1 MVSASA
7 LINIMLTQM
16 QEYIKEGA
24 LKDVQ
29 LVMYMNLADYSFL
42 RNENQT
48 AVSENSDRMH
58 ELIRLWQQDLL
69 LRGLTTATIRQ
80 YSHELKQLIIYVG
93 LSPLE
98 MQEYHVKNYLA
109 FGKVVRKWKDKTY
122 NSKIRSLKSFFT
134 WAHENKEMRDNPL
147 KNIKTTKEEYRMQ
160 PILTAE
166 QREIMRCVCRTE
178 RELAVLDLLYSSG
191 GRVSEI
197 VQLNIEDMD
206 FVNRRARIYGKGR
219 KEREIYFSPQAS
231 LHIRDYLNER
241 KDSNPALLVGVKA
254 PYERL
259 SIAGIQYILKDIQSR
274 DERLHGLKISPH
286 TFRRTCGTDMIN
298 RGGAGRD
305 GQGKA
310 GSCQGRHDP
319 AMLRENQHR
328 SGQRCR
334 KALRGCIGGW
344 RNERQRYG
352 QDTVPVLSIQKNEKI
367 KAVDHDYM

>member
-134 WAHENKEMRDNPL
+134 WAHENKEMRENPL

-166 QREIMRCVCRTE
+166 QREIMRCACRTE

-219 KEREIYFSPQAS
+219 KE
-231 LHIRDYLNER
+231 
-241 KDSNPALLVGVKA
+241 
-254 PYERL
+254 
-259 SIAGIQYILKDIQSR
+259 
-274 DERLHGLKISPH
+274 
-286 TFRRTCGTDMIN
+286 
-298 RGGAGRD
+298 
-305 GQGKA
+305 
-310 GSCQGRHDP
+310 
-319 AMLRENQHR
+319 
-328 SGQRCR
+328 
-334 KALRGCIGGW
+334 
-344 RNERQRYG
+344 
-352 QDTVPVLSIQKNEKI
+352 
-367 KAVDHDYM
+367 

>member
-1 MVSASA
+1 M
-7 LINIMLTQM
+7 
-16 QEYIKEGA
+16 
-24 LKDVQ
+24 
-29 LVMYMNLADYSFL
+29 
-42 RNENQT
+42 
-48 AVSENSDRMH
+48 
-58 ELIRLWQQDLL
+58 
-69 LRGLTTATIRQ
+69 
-80 YSHELKQLIIYVG
+80 
-93 LSPLE
+93 
-98 MQEYHVKNYLA
+98 KNYLA

-134 WAHENKEMRDNPL
+134 WAYENKEMRDNPL

-166 QREIMRCVCRTE
+166 QREIMRCSCRTE

-231 LHIRDYLNER
+231 LHIRGYLNER

-259 SIAGIQYILKDIQSR
+259 SIAGIQYLLKDIQSR
-274 DERLHGLKISPH
+274 DERLSGLKISPH

-298 RGGAGRD
+298 RGAPVEMVKEKLGHAKVDTTLQCYAQIGTEAVRD
-305 GQGKA
+305 A
-310 GSCQGRHDP
+310 DR
-319 AMLRENQHR
+319 
-328 SGQRCR
+328 
-334 KALRGCIGGW
+334 
-344 RNERQRYG
+344 RYG
-352 QDTVPVLSIQKNEKI
+352 
-367 KAVDHDYM
+367 AA

>member
-7 LINIMLTQM
+7 LINTILTQM
-16 QEYIKEGA
+16 QEYVKEGA

-29 LVMYMNLADYSFL
+29 LILYMNLADYSFS
-42 RNENQT
+42 RNEDTT
-48 AVSENSDRMH
+48 AVSEESDRMY
-58 ELIRLWQQDLL
+58 EVMQLWQQDMI
-69 LRGLTTATIRQ
+69 LRGLTSGTIRQ
-80 YSHELKQLIIYVG
+80 YGHELKQLIIYAGV
-93 LSPLE
+93 SPLE
-98 MQEYHVKNYLA
+98 MSEYHIKNYLA
-109 FGKVVRKWKDKTY
+109 FGKIRRKWKDKTY
-122 NSKIRSLKSFFT
+122 NSKIRSLKSFFV
-134 WAHENKEMRDNPL
+134 WAVENKEMAENPM
-147 KNIKTTKEEYRMQ
+147 KNIKPTKEEYRMQ

-166 QREIMRCVCRTE
+166 QREITRCACRTE

-206 FVNRRARIYGKGR
+206 FINRRARIYGKGR

-231 LHIRDYLNER
+231 LHIRGYLNER

-298 RGGAGRD
+298 RGAPVEMVKEKLGHAKVDTTLQRFR
-305 GQGKA
+305 
-310 GSCQGRHDP
+310 S
-319 AMLRENQHR
+319 ENQR
-328 SGQRCR
+328 
-334 KALRGCIGGW
+334 RGAPGNGG
-344 RNERQRYG
+344 G
-352 QDTVPVLSIQKNEKI
+352 
-367 KAVDHDYM
+367 